1 MVFKGCPRCGG
12 DLWVEEDISSHME
25 ELVCIQCGRPQ
36 AVGPNA
42 EEYAKTTRWL
52 TSQRPSSIAA

>member
-1 MVFKGCPRCGG
+1 MVFKGCQRCGG

-36 AVGPNA
+36 AVAPNT
-42 EEYAKTTRWL
+42 EEYTKSTRWL
-52 TSQRPSSIAA
+52 MSQRPSSVAA